1 MGKSGGTKMHCPNC
15 KKIRV
20 CMAIPPNELGYKSGQ
35 RWYKTSHPD
44 INWFRRGRQCLSC
57 KNRFVTSEIN
67 EDFIY
72 ELVELRAAL
81 SEIKKHS
88 EQYIG
93 ESKQASNTLAKLAT
107 SLGTLQTLKLYKET
121 E

>member
-1 MGKSGGTKMHCPNC
+1 M
-15 KKIRV
+15 
-20 CMAIPPNELGYKSGQ
+20 
-35 RWYKTSHPD
+35 
-44 INWFRRGRQCLSC
+44 
-57 KNRFVTSEIN
+57 TSEIN
-67 EDFIY
+67 EKFIN

-93 ESKQASNTLAKLAT
+93 ESKQASKTLGKLAK
-107 SLGTLQTLKLYKET
+107 SLGVLQALKLYKET

>member
-1 MGKSGGTKMHCPNC
+1 
-15 KKIRV
+15 
-20 CMAIPPNELGYKSGQ
+20 
-35 RWYKTSHPD
+35 
-44 INWFRRGRQCLSC
+44 
-57 KNRFVTSEIN
+57 VTSEIN